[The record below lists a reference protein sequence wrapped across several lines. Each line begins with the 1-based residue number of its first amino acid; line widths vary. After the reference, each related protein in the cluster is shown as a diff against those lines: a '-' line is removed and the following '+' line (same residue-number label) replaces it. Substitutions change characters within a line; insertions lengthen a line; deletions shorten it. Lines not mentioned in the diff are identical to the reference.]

1 MKKML
6 MTAYALLALFGPVL
20 LVWIIPANTE
30 DAGYGLSP
38 ALLPNVL
45 ATLILL
51 FSLVL
56 LWQTW
61 RSCNIEESTILPR
74 HLIRL
79 AAFSVIL
86 FGSFPLM
93 EFIGF
98 LPGAAVTLLLL
109 QLMCGQRSIPW
120 LLGVSLGLS
129 TAVWAAM
136 VYVMQVPL
144 P

>member
-6 MTAYALLALFGPVL
+6 MAAYAVLALFGLLL
-20 LVWIIPANTE
+20 LVWIIPGNTE
-30 DAGYGLSP
+30 DSGFGLSP

-51 FSLVL
+51 LSLLL

-61 RSCNIEESTILPR
+61 RSCNIDVPTILPR
-74 HLIRL
+74 HMFRLIV
-79 AAFSVIL
+79 FSVIL
-86 FGSFPLM
+86 FGAFPLM
-93 EFIGF
+93 SFIGF
-98 LPGAAVTLLLL
+98 FPGAAVTLLLL

-120 LLGVSLGLS
+120 LLGISFGLS
-129 TAVWAAM
+129 GLTWAAM
-136 VYVMQVPL
+136 VYIMQVPL

>member
-6 MTAYALLALFGPVL
+6 MVAYAVLALFGFVL

-51 FSLVL
+51 LSLIL

-61 RSCNIEESTILPR
+61 RSCNIEAPTILPR
-74 HLIRL
+74 HMLRL

-86 FGSFPLM
+86 FGAFPLM
-93 EFIGF
+93 ECIGF
-98 LPGAAVTLLLL
+98 FPGAVVTLLLL
-109 QLMCGQRSIPW
+109 QLMCGQKSIPW
-120 LLGVSLGLS
+120 LVGVSLGLS
-129 TAVWAAM
+129 GVVWAAM

>member
-6 MTAYALLALFGPVL
+6 LLAYALLALFGVAL
-20 LVWIIPANTE
+20 LAWIIPNNTE
-30 DAGYGLSP
+30 DSGWGLSP
-38 ALLPNVL
+38 ALLPNAL

-51 FSLVL
+51 LSLLL

-61 RSCNIEESTILPR
+61 RSCNIEESTIVPR
-74 HLIRL
+74 HMARL
-79 AAFSVIL
+79 AMFSVIL
-86 FGSFPLM
+86 FGAFPLM
-93 EFIGF
+93 SFIGF

-109 QLMCGQRSIPW
+109 QLMCGQRSVPC
-120 LLGVSLGLS
+120 LLGISAGLS
-129 TAVWAAM
+129 GVTYLAI

>member
-6 MTAYALLALFGPVL
+6 MTAYAVLALFGIVL

-30 DAGYGLSP
+30 DTGYGLSP

-51 FSLVL
+51 FSLIL

-61 RSCNIEESTILPR
+61 HSCNIENPTILPR
-74 HLIRL
+74 HLLRL
-79 AAFSVIL
+79 AAFFVIF

-93 EFIGF
+93 ELIGF
-98 LPGAAVTLLLL
+98 FPGAAVTLLLL

-120 LLGVSLGLS
+120 LIGVSLGLS
-129 TAVWAAM
+129 VVTGAAM
-136 VYVMQVPL
+136 IYVMQVPL